1 MPETAE
7 WMQIDAAVAAEE
19 ARAQAQTPV
28 EPTRVRVRVRVEAD
42 AASAAEHTEALQ
54 ALWALDEAAAQDDA
68 EKQGAVEE
76 AAAEAEFTA
85 RYGVDQQVELAEDA
99 RHEHA
104 AARMRWMRQV
114 WAAVAIDTALVE
126 TVLRLADAL
135 AMCGGICGSEPVA
148 SLLSR
153 RGRRVPGLFTSLA
166 GASGR
171 ITAALGAHIAVA
183 AASTGSIVTANEV
196 VGAIRAGE
204 SMGEDGRD
212 AVARSVW
219 HARVLA
225 VLVARRAAA
234 AAAARASAAELSE
247 QARSHSADVDA
258 DLAAYSAACAT
269 DDGPTSEGPMPEEA
283 IHDWEAR
290 RTQLIG
296 GDTQEARG
304 PTCAHWGCN
313 EPALVLVS
321 LLLPFQL
328 YHGASGSPIVGRW
341 GQEAAAWAQHQE
353 PAAIC
358 CGWVAD
364 SQCTGCGAPAEDPTQ
379 RNFYFG
385 PVPGWRS
392 IAAYCAAA
400 HTPPA
405 FALLCVGCA
414 RAAASATA
422 YDGGG
427 SGYPGHDGAPLCA
440 RSSLFM
446 ANHGELTC
454 SCCDPRGQRRAA
466 AVEAVHARALAAH
479 AARQARRA
487 ARRSSFVLEAGEAL
501 AHAARAAATAAG
513 QTVREARR
521 AEAAATAAAG
531 ALAAAVQA
539 AELPPEAGAHRLS
552 PRRM

>member
-19 ARAQAQTPV
+19 ARAQAQAPV

-99 RHEHA
+99 RREHA
-104 AARMRWMRQV
+104 AARVRWMRQV

-126 TVLRLADAL
+126 TVLRQADAL
-135 AMCGGICGSEPVA
+135 PPV
-148 SLLSR
+148 
-153 RGRRVPGLFTSLA
+153 
-166 GASGR
+166 
-171 ITAALGAHIAVA
+171 
-183 AASTGSIVTANEV
+183 
-196 VGAIRAGE
+196 
-204 SMGEDGRD
+204 
-212 AVARSVW
+212 
-219 HARVLA
+219 
-225 VLVARRAAA
+225 
-234 AAAARASAAELSE
+234 
-247 QARSHSADVDA
+247 
-258 DLAAYSAACAT
+258 
-269 DDGPTSEGPMPEEA
+269 
-283 IHDWEAR
+283 
-290 RTQLIG
+290 
-296 GDTQEARG
+296 
-304 PTCAHWGCN
+304 
-313 EPALVLVS
+313 
-321 LLLPFQL
+321 
-328 YHGASGSPIVGRW
+328 VGRW

-353 PAAIC
+353 PAAVC

-414 RAAASATA
+414 GAAASATA

-501 AHAARAAATAAG
+501 VHAARAAATAAG